1 MFGYPPGQ
9 EPNPQLRVQEQDPLL
24 WLSEYFAHGDTVD
37 TLERRTP
44 CRTPAPTLSRMT
56 PAEVRATVCDAQA
69 APDGSDRLLLH
80 WGVRTGLFA
89 ALRKRAL
96 FPPAPGG
103 GQGQGRGRGQGQGA
117 APPAWPALEVRVV
130 WGDQSVWEV
139 LYATHALRA
148 ELAEAAATRT
158 PMRPVT
164 MARVR
169 GANHFV
175 SPFFLVFTSS
185 SVPSRVAAT

>member
-1 MFGYPPGQ
+1 MQ
-9 EPNPQLRVQEQDPLL
+9 EHDPLL

-44 CRTPAPTLSRMT
+44 RADAPATLSRMT

-80 WGVRTGLFA
+80 WGVRTGLFG

-96 FPPAPGG
+96 FPPRAP
-103 GQGQGRGRGQGQGA
+103 A
-117 APPAWPALEVRVV
+117 PAWPALEVRVV

-148 ELAEAAATRT
+148 EIAEAAARRA
-158 PMRPVT
+158 PMRAVT

-175 SPFFLVFTSS
+175 SRRFPDRGCF
-185 SVPSRVAAT
+185 SRA